1 MNINVL
7 GQVGLV
13 CLIFFGCIALA
24 FLVPEVFRKMR
35 NVYTIYFLRGSS
47 LSINRDKVTFIE
59 NKLVGDTRTITI
71 HFDGNKENLVLTNL
85 PDISGNRLYEKLI
98 RFMNNK

>member
-1 MNINVL
+1 MNINML

-13 CLIFFGCIALA
+13 CLIFFSCIALA
-24 FLVPEVFRKMR
+24 FLVPEIFRKMR
-35 NVYTIYFLRGSS
+35 NVYTIRFLKGSS

-59 NKLVGDTRTITI
+59 NKLIGDTRTITI
-71 HFDGNKENLVLTNL
+71 HFDGNGENLVLTDL
-85 PDISGNRLYEKLI
+85 PDIPGNRLYEKLI